1 LLLFF
6 TPIELDAGTGTE
18 LHGRR
23 MMHAFEGI
31 SAWARLVAI
40 LFELQIFE
48 LRTHTE
54 RENKATNKIKTY
66 ENDTFPIFYLSTV

>member
-1 LLLFF
+1 MLLFF

-18 LHGRR
+18 LHGWW
-23 MMHAFEGI
+23 MMHAFERI
-31 SAWARLVAI
+31 STWARLVAV

-48 LRTHTE
+48 LRTHTD

-66 ENDTFPIFYLSTV
+66 ENDTFPIFSLS